1 MKIIDKKPAEISEN
15 VFYGVNIQDKQ
26 AVEREFLRLRKK
38 HRNITIIT
46 VILLAIIG
54 VFIVDFCRV
63 NFFDAKP
70 ILAIPKKVEN
80 GTLFTGLGYEVLY
93 CTNGDKYIGSVQFQ
107 TCGNTTSVDTTN
119 FVYEQL
125 MNYAREE
132 KLLDEKKLDYLTINS
147 VTLDGT
153 NKQKGADY
161 FVNLSYQCKNDSV
174 TCFKTPMEYYDINNV
189 NLYVRFNRY
198 NEVYDIIHFKKSG
211 IYYDSLVTEYTEKI
225 KTYFIENEMYVE
237 DNIREFKVNIIDN
250 SGKFKFR
257 NAVYADSYLIQIN
270 YLCLDNT
277 NTCVKAIDNKDNEG
291 DYANLSFYASM
302 FVDSERNILLIGP
315 REYLDL

>member
-1 MKIIDKKPAEISEN
+1 M
-15 VFYGVNIQDKQ
+15 
-26 AVEREFLRLRKK
+26 RLRKK

-46 VILLAIIG
+46 VILLAITG

-70 ILAIPKKVEN
+70 ILAIPKKVEK

-107 TCGNTTSVDTTN
+107 TCGNTTGVDTTN

-132 KLLDEKKLDYLTINS
+132 KLLDEKKLDHLTINS

-211 IYYDSLVTEYTEKI
+211 VYYDSLVTEYTENI
-225 KTYFIENEMYVE
+225 KSYFLENEMYVE
-237 DNIREFKVNIIDN
+237 VNIREF
-250 SGKFKFR
+250 
-257 NAVYADSYLIQIN
+257 
-270 YLCLDNT
+270 
-277 NTCVKAIDNKDNEG
+277 
-291 DYANLSFYASM
+291 
-302 FVDSERNILLIGP
+302 
-315 REYLDL
+315 

>member
-1 MKIIDKKPAEISEN
+1 MKIIDKKPSEISEN
-15 VFYGVNIQDKQ
+15 VFYGVNIQDKK

-46 VILLAIIG
+46 VVLLAILG

-70 ILAIPKKVEN
+70 ILAISKKVDK
-80 GTLFTGLGYEVLY
+80 GTLFTGLGYQVLY

-107 TCGNTTSVDTTN
+107 TCGNTIGVDTTN
-119 FVYEQL
+119 FVYVQL

-132 KLLDEKKLDYLTINS
+132 KLLDEKKIEQLTVNT
-147 VTLDGT
+147 VVVDG
-153 NKQKGADY
+153 NNDKDGADY
-161 FVNLSYQCKNDSV
+161 LVNLSYQCKNDSV

-189 NLYVRFNRY
+189 NLYVRFNKY
-198 NEVYDIIHFKKSG
+198 NEVYDIIHFKDNG
-211 IYYDSLVTEYTEKI
+211 IYYDSLVADYTEKI
-225 KTYFIENEMYVE
+225 KNYLIENEKYNE
-237 DNIREFKVNIIDN
+237 ENIREFKVKIVNN

-257 NAVYADSYLIQIN
+257 NVVYADSYLIQIN
-270 YLCLDNT
+270 YLCLDST
-277 NTCVKAIDNKDNEG
+277 NTCVKAVDNKDNEG

-302 FVDSERNILLIGP
+302 FTDAEGNIALIGP